1 MNQIVDKINEKDS
14 IIEADPLHNE
24 LRIFD
29 FILNVRM
36 RINGLLYCIISLLK
50 SNTLIHTN
58 SINTSNSVAKN
69 KYADPNLN

>member
-14 IIEADPLHNE
+14 IIEGDPLHSE
-24 LRIFD
+24 LRIID

-36 RINGLLYCIISLLK
+36 RINGLLYCIIYLLK

-58 SINTSNSVAKN
+58 RINTSNSVAKKN
-69 KYADPNLN
+69 YADPHLN